1 MGLHLVCCVS
11 AIMPVSVALFVIV
24 DIRSI
29 IIIIVIIT
37 ITTVIVTSSCS
48 SSSPREL
55 LMPATTGSLTLAAH
69 ALKHDFIQTPPTPTP
84 HRVKA
89 APRL

>member
-1 MGLHLVCCVS
+1 
-11 AIMPVSVALFVIV
+11 MPVSAALFVIV
-24 DIRSI
+24 DVRII

-37 ITTVIVTSSCS
+37 ITTVIDT

-55 LMPATTGSLTLAAH
+55 LMPATTGSSAPAARG
-69 ALKHDFIQTPPTPTP
+69 LKHDFIWTYPPPTPP